1 MAESYGIDYLPL
13 PDESYYTRAPLRAS
27 LSRGLQLNAEHFH
40 GVKIRQ
46 LVADQDIWHI
56 PGAVFSTNEVEYLV
70 TVSQGATQLWGTI
83 VWLATT
89 AAENV
94 LDNGVN
100 LELAHRVEVRFYSER
115 GGAGVAAGLD
125 GVTSGAYTDSMAV
138 VHRSRFR
145 MSPQDFLMVQIRDQG
160 VTDFPYVADVLGPEG
175 ATQWLT
181 WSPTLTT
188 SHEQRIQVQIRND
201 SPIVERVA
209 LWGVQIY
216 EMVPQ
221 R

>member
-1 MAESYGIDYLPL
+1 
-13 PDESYYTRAPLRAS
+13 
-27 LSRGLQLNAEHFH
+27 
-40 GVKIRQ
+40 
-46 LVADQDIWHI
+46 
-56 PGAVFSTNEVEYLV
+56 
-70 TVSQGATQLWGTI
+70 
-83 VWLATT
+83 
-89 AAENV
+89 
-94 LDNGVN
+94 
-100 LELAHRVEVRFYSER
+100 
-115 GGAGVAAGLD
+115 
-125 GVTSGAYTDSMAV
+125 
-138 VHRSRFR
+138 
-145 MSPQDFLMVQIRDQG
+145 MVQIRDQG